1 MKRWVFF
8 LAVLTLSL
16 FAKGQKNYATASV
29 LSTGKWIKVGTEG
42 EGVFKVTASFLTKA
56 GFTAPI
62 SSASIRLYG
71 NGGAMLPEANHLPA
85 PDDLLENQIEVF
97 DGGDGLLDGEDY
109 FLFYAPGANQWG
121 YNDKSKKFEFSKNF
135 YSDLSFYFIQVGD
148 GSGSRIMEK
157 ILNGSAVQNVESFVE
172 HLRFER
178 DSFNFLN
185 SGREWFGET
194 FGNGYPDSRIF
205 QVASDGVLPGSQYEL
220 TSEVVGR
227 SFNKPNRLN
236 VSLNGNLL
244 FQHSTP
250 ASIGTLLEPIA
261 NVSRLSKEGI
271 TNGTTIAI
279 RYDFESGNASGQSWL
294 NWFDVIFRRTL
305 TQRND
310 TLLSFRD
317 PSVVANNRLVAYHIA
332 SSNPNLKV
340 WEVTKR
346 GEYSKFK
353 TEFLNSRHRFI
364 DDASV
369 FREYISFDPALSKQP
384 VFIEKVDNQNLHGE
398 GFYDMVVVA
407 HPSFLQEARR
417 LAQFRQSNNGL
428 RVLVVDVERVY
439 NEYSSGSPDPSAIRN
454 FLKMLYDRAGN
465 ITANRPKY
473 LLLFGGTSYQ
483 FKEKTGERKN
493 LVPTYQSPSS
503 LDPLTSYLSDDYFGY
518 LDNDDDINANIP
530 APLLDVAVGRIP
542 ARTVAQAK
550 IAVDKIIN
558 YQSKSDFGDWRN
570 EITMVADDEDFDLHL
585 NDAESHATL
594 IEGKQPVW
602 NLNKI
607 YLDAFQQNS
616 GTGGSRYPEVNATIT
631 KGMNLGTMLWNYSGH
646 GGNARLAQEAIL
658 EKEMLPLWENQNR
671 LPLFVTATCDFAPFD
686 NPAQFSIGE
695 DLLVGRSNG
704 AIGLMT
710 TTRLV
715 FASSNKLINNN
726 FFKSL
731 LQRKSDGR
739 YPSLGEAW
747 LNAKNTTVVE
757 SGDYINARKFA
768 MLGDPSMKLLMPEYQ
783 VKTIRVTD
791 LGNGSI
797 ADTLRALNQYRIEGE
812 VLLPDG
818 NFDPGFNGTL
828 SVKIQDKATN
838 YKTLANDQQSSVRDF
853 KVYDNL
859 IYFGKTKVQSG
870 KFSFQF
876 VVPNDIRFEYGKAR
890 VSYYAEDGIKDAQG
904 VDGSLVSGGFG
915 GKMENDKNGPII
927 QAYLENESFKN
938 GGTVKENPIFIA
950 KLSDQTGIYL
960 GRFGIGHDIRL
971 VIDGDNSSALVLND
985 YFQPLLNENKAGEI
999 YFQFPKLSEG
1009 VHKIELKAWDVFNN
1023 SSTAVIDFIVV
1034 KQQTIEV
1041 ERFYNFPN
1049 PFSASTTF
1057 SFQLNGPIEGA
1068 FVTLDVLTLEGKP
1081 IKRLVETINQKGLRF
1096 IQMKWNGFDVN
1107 GKKPQPGIYL
1117 ARLTIKAKSGRI
1129 TSKVQKLILL

>member
-1 MKRWVFF
+1 
-8 LAVLTLSL
+8 
-16 FAKGQKNYATASV
+16 
-29 LSTGKWIKVGTEG
+29 
-42 EGVFKVTASFLTKA
+42 
-56 GFTAPI
+56 
-62 SSASIRLYG
+62 
-71 NGGAMLPEANHLPA
+71 
-85 PDDLLENQIEVF
+85 
-97 DGGDGLLDGEDY
+97 
-109 FLFYAPGANQWG
+109 
-121 YNDKSKKFEFSKNF
+121 
-135 YSDLSFYFIQVGD
+135 
-148 GSGSRIMEK
+148 
-157 ILNGSAVQNVESFVE
+157 
-172 HLRFER
+172 
-178 DSFNFLN
+178 
-185 SGREWFGET
+185 
-194 FGNGYPDSRIF
+194 
-205 QVASDGVLPGSQYEL
+205 
-220 TSEVVGR
+220 
-227 SFNKPNRLN
+227 
-236 VSLNGNLL
+236 
-244 FQHSTP
+244 
-250 ASIGTLLEPIA
+250 
-261 NVSRLSKEGI
+261 
-271 TNGTTIAI
+271 
-279 RYDFESGNASGQSWL
+279 
-294 NWFDVIFRRTL
+294 
-305 TQRND
+305 
-310 TLLSFRD
+310 
-317 PSVVANNRLVAYHIA
+317 
-332 SSNPNLKV
+332 
-340 WEVTKR
+340 
-346 GEYSKFK
+346 
-353 TEFLNSRHRFI
+353 
-364 DDASV
+364 
-369 FREYISFDPALSKQP
+369 
-384 VFIEKVDNQNLHGE
+384 
-398 GFYDMVVVA
+398 
-407 HPSFLQEARR
+407 
-417 LAQFRQSNNGL
+417 
-428 RVLVVDVERVY
+428 
-439 NEYSSGSPDPSAIRN
+439 
-454 FLKMLYDRAGN
+454 
-465 ITANRPKY
+465 
-473 LLLFGGTSYQ
+473 
-483 FKEKTGERKN
+483 
-493 LVPTYQSPSS
+493 
-503 LDPLTSYLSDDYFGY
+503 
-518 LDNDDDINANIP
+518 
-530 APLLDVAVGRIP
+530 
-542 ARTVAQAK
+542 
-550 IAVDKIIN
+550 
-558 YQSKSDFGDWRN
+558 
-570 EITMVADDEDFDLHL
+570 
-585 NDAESHATL
+585 
-594 IEGKQPVW
+594 
-602 NLNKI
+602 
-607 YLDAFQQNS
+607 LDAFQQNS

-812 VLLPDG
+812 LLLPDG

-876 VVPNDIRFEYGKAR
+876 VVPSDIRFEYGKAR